1 MTSDGYPAEN
11 LKIVEMGFAVLP
23 ARSIRRQ
30 QDRVG
35 TLKSSGGSYVI
46 EAGADALDD
55 MVADV
60 DKGVLITRFS
70 GGRPSDNGDFS
81 GVAKNS
87 YYIEDGE
94 VKFPLSETIP
104 VATTRKCCGT
114 SVPYRV
120 SG

>member
-1 MTSDGYPAEN
+1 
-11 LKIVEMGFAVLP
+11 
-23 ARSIRRQ
+23 
-30 QDRVG
+30 
-35 TLKSSGGSYVI
+35 
-46 EAGADALDD
+46 

-94 VKFPLSETIP
+94 VKFPLSETM
-104 VATTRKCCGT
+104 
-114 SVPYRV
+114 V
-120 SG
+120 SGNLAAVLRNICAISRERVDSGSSILPWIRVGGIGIS